1 MPGLVAGGLG
11 GAAPALAAP
20 PPNIVFILTDDQRW
34 DTINKKHSVDGRTPV
49 TRRVTRLLVDKGVLF
64 RNSFVTTALCYRVA
78 LEDSVGA

>member
-1 MPGLVAGGLG
+1 MAYARGGV
-11 GAAPALAAP
+11 APA

-64 RNSFVTTALCYRVA
+64 RNSFVTTTLCYRVS

>member
-1 MPGLVAGGLG
+1 MAYARGGV
-11 GAAPALAAP
+11 APA

-49 TRRVTRLLVDKGVLF
+49 MRRVTRLLVDKGVLF
-64 RNSFVTTALCYRVA
+64 RNSFVTTALCYRMA